1 MVPMHCGC
9 TLSTRRW
16 FERNLYDSK
25 SPGEGDCGQG
35 SFAIVEQLQI
45 FEGQVALLKKVE
57 NIDYV
62 FDPKAESSNENVM
75 DRWILASCQSLLV
88 FVNEEMAA
96 YRLYT
101 VVPRLL
107 SLIDNT
113 TNWYIRFNR
122 KRLKG
127 ELGIKD
133 TQHALNTLS
142 KFFIPS
148 PAD

>member
-1 MVPMHCGC
+1 VKEIVAKVLCHCG
-9 TLSTRRW
+9 TAK
-16 FERNLYDSK
+16 F
-25 SPGEGDCGQG
+25 
-35 SFAIVEQLQI
+35 

-133 TQHALNTLS
+133 TQHALNTL
-142 KFFIPS
+142 FEVLYTLTRGLAPYTFPH
-148 PAD
+148 